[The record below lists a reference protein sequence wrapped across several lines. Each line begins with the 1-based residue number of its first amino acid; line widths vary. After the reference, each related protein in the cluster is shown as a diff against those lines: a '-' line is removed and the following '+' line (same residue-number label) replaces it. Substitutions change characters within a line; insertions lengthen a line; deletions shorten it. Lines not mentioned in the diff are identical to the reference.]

1 MNTSHTAVPGG
12 RSPGNVTPGN
22 ARQAAAAAAG
32 FTLVELLVV
41 IAIIGLL
48 VGLLLPAVQN
58 ARESARRSQ
67 CGNNLRQLA
76 LGYLNFESS
85 RQALLFM
92 RGPSN
97 TGTRSTTPQGN
108 EQSIGGIVYV
118 LPFIEEQQLYA
129 VISGTFSS
137 GGNSA
142 QAFGPIRET
151 TWYTPWTRL
160 IPGLLCP
167 SAQLGLS
174 YGNNSVWLGRRHYA
188 VCLGDTIASINST
201 SSANNRGIFRYSA
214 TPLGT
219 ELSEIRDGTSKTIL
233 LGEKANAVNTTDVRG
248 LGAQS
253 VAGIASNPSACFAT
267 ATGLTYNAGQGVQSE
282 RPLGSLWANGQAAHC
297 GFNTV
302 LPPNSPSCMTDNW
315 GDAGGLIS
323 ASSYHPGGAH
333 VAMADGSTRFILDTI
348 DCGNLTAAEV
358 TSVSGKSP
366 YGVWGALGTRRGG
379 DTAVLE

>member
-1 MNTSHTAVPGG
+1 MDASQTAVPGG
-12 RSPGNVTPGN
+12 RSTGTGTPGNGTPGN

-85 RQALLFM
+85 RKALPFM

-108 EQSIGGIVYV
+108 EQTIGGIVYV

-142 QAFGPIRET
+142 QAFGP
-151 TWYTPWTRL
+151 
-160 IPGLLCP
+160 
-167 SAQLGLS
+167 SA
-174 YGNNSVWLGRRHYA
+174 
-188 VCLGDTIASINST
+188 
-201 SSANNRGIFRYSA
+201 
-214 TPLGT
+214 
-219 ELSEIRDGTSKTIL
+219 
-233 LGEKANAVNTTDVRG
+233 
-248 LGAQS
+248 
-253 VAGIASNPSACFAT
+253 
-267 ATGLTYNAGQGVQSE
+267 
-282 RPLGSLWANGQAAHC
+282 
-297 GFNTV
+297 
-302 LPPNSPSCMTDNW
+302 SPSGTP
-315 GDAGGLIS
+315 
-323 ASSYHPGGAH
+323 PGPA
-333 VAMADGSTRFILDTI
+333 
-348 DCGNLTAAEV
+348 
-358 TSVSGKSP
+358 
-366 YGVWGALGTRRGG
+366 
-379 DTAVLE
+379 

>member
-1 MNTSHTAVPGG
+1 MNTPRGRARVATPTARG
-12 RSPGNVTPGN
+12 RCAPI
-22 ARQAAAAAAG
+22 AAAG

-41 IAIIGLL
+41 IAIIGTL
-48 VGLLLPAVQN
+48 VGLLLPAVQS

-76 LGYLNFESS
+76 LGYLNFESAK
-85 RQALLFM
+85 QALPFM

-108 EQSIGGIVYV
+108 EQTIGGIVYV

-129 VISGTFSS
+129 VISGSFSS

-142 QAFGPIRET
+142 QPFGPIRENS
-151 TWYTPWTRL
+151 WYTPWTRL
-160 IPGLLCP
+160 VQGFLCP
-167 SAQLGLS
+167 STQPGLA
-174 YGNNSVWLGRRHYA
+174 YGNSSVWLGRRHYA

-201 SSANNRGIFRYSA
+201 SSANNRGIFRYSS

-219 ELSEIRDGTSKTIL
+219 TLSEIRDGTSKTIL

-248 LGAQS
+248 LGAKT
-253 VAGIASNPSACFAT
+253 VAGIATTPTACFAV
-267 ATGLTYNAGQGVQSE
+267 ATGLTYNAGQGVQSD

-302 LPPNSPSCMTDNW
+302 LPPNSPSCMTDDW
-315 GDAGGLIS
+315 GDAGGLIT

-333 VAMADGSTRFILDTI
+333 VAMADGSARFIAETI
-348 DCGNLTAAEV
+348 DCGDLTAAEV
-358 TSVSGKSP
+358 TNLGSKSP

-379 DTAVLE
+379 ESAVLE